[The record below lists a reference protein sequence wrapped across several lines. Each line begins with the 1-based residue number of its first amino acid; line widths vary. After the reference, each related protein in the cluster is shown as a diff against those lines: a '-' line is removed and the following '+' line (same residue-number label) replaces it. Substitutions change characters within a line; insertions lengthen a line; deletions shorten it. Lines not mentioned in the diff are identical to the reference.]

1 MPWQMTLGDVLP
13 PHPTQLWTLV
23 KQVGVTAAVAT
34 IPDTPNDPPPW
45 DYMQLLG
52 MKQRFR
58 DAGLDLQVIESAPYS
73 VMEPIRL
80 GQPNRDERIGRFCEL
95 LENMGRVG
103 IPVICPNWMP
113 LLGPLRTSFTIP
125 GRGGA
130 LLMGYDHELMRNAP
144 PTDFGPLTEEQLWDH
159 AEYFLKRV
167 VPVAERARVK
177 IAIHPDDP
185 PFSPIR
191 GVGRI
196 LIQPDAFQRWIDI
209 APSPYN
215 GITFCQGTFSSM
227 NVDIPAT
234 IRRFGQQKQIH
245 FVHFRDTVGTPDR
258 FVETFHDNGP
268 TDMVE
273 AIRTYRD
280 VGYTGP
286 MRVDHVPTMAGEEN
300 VSPGYE
306 VLGRLYAIGYTKGL
320 MEAVD
325 KLGGPQ

>member
-1 MPWQMTLGDVLP
+1 
-13 PHPTQLWTLV
+13 
-23 KQVGVTAAVAT
+23 
-34 IPDTPNDPPPW
+34 
-45 DYMQLLG
+45 MQLLG

-58 DAGLDLQVIESAPYS
+58 DAGLDLQVIESAPYTI
-73 VMEPIRL
+73 MEPIRL
-80 GQPNRDERIGRFCEL
+80 GQPNRDERIERFCEL
-95 LENMGRVG
+95 LDNMGRVG

-113 LLGPLRTSFTIP
+113 LLGPLRTSFTTP

-130 LLMGYDHELMRNAP
+130 LVMGYDHELMRNAP
-144 PTDFGPLTEEQLWDH
+144 PTDFGPLSEEQLWEN
-159 AEYFLKRV
+159 AEYFLRRV
-167 VPVAERARVK
+167 VPVAEKAQVK
-177 IAIHPDDP
+177 LAIHPDDP

-196 LIQPDAFQRWIDI
+196 LIHPDAFQRWIDI

-234 IRRFGQQKQIH
+234 IRRFGQQEQIH
-245 FVHFRDTVGTPDR
+245 FVHFRDTMGTPDR

-273 AIRTYRD
+273 SIRAYRD

-300 VSPGYE
+300 ITPGYE

-325 KLGGPQ
+325 KLA